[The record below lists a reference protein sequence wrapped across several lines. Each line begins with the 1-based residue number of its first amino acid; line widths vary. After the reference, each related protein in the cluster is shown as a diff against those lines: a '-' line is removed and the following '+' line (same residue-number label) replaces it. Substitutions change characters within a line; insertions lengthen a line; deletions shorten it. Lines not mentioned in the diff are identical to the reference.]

1 MVDMKSLLTM
11 QGMMFLMILIGAGL
25 RKIQIVTTE
34 GRRSMTNLV
43 VNLVLPSNILYAF
56 SNADASAFRSMLVV
70 VAMAFLIQLVWY
82 LLSKVLWRNMPK
94 SRRGVMRYAF
104 QFSNCGYLGNPVI
117 EGLYGAPGLVYASV
131 FLLPV
136 RLFMWS
142 VGLECF
148 QEGAGS
154 FRKTVRRALTHPCVL
169 ATILGVLWMFF
180 PIKLPDFLYNTI
192 SGFNQCLTPLTM
204 LVIGFIMAE
213 TDLRKMF
220 CRDLFVIT
228 GLRLLIQPMLV
239 LAVCRLLNLETLVA
253 EVVTVL
259 VSMPMA
265 NTTAL
270 LASQHDCDYT
280 FASNVVVFTTLVS
293 MITIPMYSLLVG
305 AVFG

>member
-43 VNLVLPSNILYAF
+43 VNLVLPCNILYAF

-70 VAMAFLIQLVWY
+70 VVMAFLIQLVWY
-82 LLSKVLWRNMPK
+82 LLSKVLWRDMQEN
-94 SRRGVMRYAF
+94 RRGVMRYAF

-117 EGLYGAPGLVYASV
+117 EGLYGAQGLVYASV

-148 QEGAGS
+148 QEEAGS
-154 FRKTVRRALTHPCVL
+154 FRKTIRRALTHPCVL

-220 CRDLFVIT
+220 CKDLFVIT
-228 GLRLLIQPMLV
+228 ALRLLIQPMLV

-259 VSMPMA
+259 VSMPVA

-293 MITIPMYSLLVG
+293 MITIPIYGLLVG
-305 AVFG
+305 VVFG

>member
-1 MVDMKSLLTM
+1 MKSLLTM
-11 QGMMFLMILIGAGL
+11 QGMMFLMILIGAGM

-43 VNLVLPSNILYAF
+43 VNLILPSNILYAF
-56 SNADASAFRSMLVV
+56 SKADASAFRSMLVV
-70 VAMAFLIQLVWY
+70 VAMAFLIQLAWY
-82 LLSKVLWRNMPK
+82 LLSRVLWRGMDE

-148 QEGAGS
+148 QKGAGS
-154 FRKTVRRALTHPCVL
+154 LRKTIERALTHPCVV
-169 ATILGVLWMFF
+169 ATILGVVWMFF
-180 PIKLPDFLYNTI
+180 PIGLPDFLYNTI
-192 SGFNQCLTPLTM
+192 SGFNQCLTPMTM

-213 TDLRKMF
+213 TDLKKMF
-220 CRDLFVIT
+220 CKDLFVIT
-228 GLRLLIQPMLV
+228 VLRLLLQPLAV
-239 LAVCRLLNLETLVA
+239 LAACRLLNLETLVA

-259 VSMPMA
+259 VSMPVA

-293 MITIPMYSLLVG
+293 MITIPLYSLLVG
-305 AVFG
+305 AVFA

>member
-43 VNLVLPSNILYAF
+43 VNLVLPCNILYAF

-70 VAMAFLIQLVWY
+70 VVMAFLIQLVWY
-82 LLSKVLWRNMPK
+82 LLSKVLWRDMQGN
-94 SRRGVMRYAF
+94 RRGVMRYAF

-117 EGLYGAPGLVYASV
+117 EGLYGAQGLVYASV

-148 QEGAGS
+148 QEEAGS
-154 FRKTVRRALTHPCVL
+154 FRKTIRRALTHPCLL

-220 CRDLFVIT
+220 CKDLFVIT
-228 GLRLLIQPMLV
+228 ALRLLIQPMLV

-259 VSMPMA
+259 VSMPVA

-293 MITIPMYSLLVG
+293 MITIPIYGLLVG
-305 AVFG
+305 VVFG

>member
-43 VNLVLPSNILYAF
+43 VNLVLPCNILYAF

-70 VAMAFLIQLVWY
+70 VVMAFLIQLVWY
-82 LLSKVLWRNMPK
+82 LLSKVLWRDMQEN
-94 SRRGVMRYAF
+94 RRGVMRYAF

-117 EGLYGAPGLVYASV
+117 EGLYGAQGLVYASV

-148 QEGAGS
+148 QEEAGS
-154 FRKTVRRALTHPCVL
+154 FRKTIRRALTHPCVL

-180 PIKLPDFLYNTI
+180 PIKLPNFLYNTI

-220 CRDLFVIT
+220 CKDLFVIT
-228 GLRLLIQPMLV
+228 ALRLLIQPMLV

-259 VSMPMA
+259 VSMPVA

-293 MITIPMYSLLVG
+293 MITIPIYGLMVG
-305 AVFG
+305 VVFG

>member
-70 VAMAFLIQLVWY
+70 VVMAFLIQLVWY
-82 LLSKVLWRNMPK
+82 LLSKVLWRDMQGN
-94 SRRGVMRYAF
+94 RRGVMRYAF

-117 EGLYGAPGLVYASV
+117 EGLYGAQGLVYASV

-148 QEGAGS
+148 QEEAGS
-154 FRKTVRRALTHPCVL
+154 FRKTIRRALTHPCVL

-220 CRDLFVIT
+220 CKDLFVIT
-228 GLRLLIQPMLV
+228 ALRLLIQPMLV

-259 VSMPMA
+259 VSMPVA

-293 MITIPMYSLLVG
+293 MITIPIYGLLVG
-305 AVFG
+305 VVFG

>member
-43 VNLVLPSNILYAF
+43 VNLVLPCNILYAF

-70 VAMAFLIQLVWY
+70 VVMAFLIQLVWY
-82 LLSKVLWRNMPK
+82 LLSKVLWRDMQGN
-94 SRRGVMRYAF
+94 RRGVMRYAF

-117 EGLYGAPGLVYASV
+117 EGLYGAQGLVYASV

-148 QEGAGS
+148 QEDAGS
-154 FRKTVRRALTHPCVL
+154 FRKTIRRALTHPCVL

-220 CRDLFVIT
+220 CKDLFVIT
-228 GLRLLIQPMLV
+228 ALRLLIQPMLV

-259 VSMPMA
+259 VSMPVA

-293 MITIPMYSLLVG
+293 MITIPIYGLLVG
-305 AVFG
+305 VVFG

>member
-43 VNLVLPSNILYAF
+43 VNLVLPCNILYAF

-70 VAMAFLIQLVWY
+70 VVMAFLIQLVWY
-82 LLSKVLWRNMPK
+82 LLSKVLWRDMQGN
-94 SRRGVMRYAF
+94 RRGVMRYAF

-117 EGLYGAPGLVYASV
+117 EGLYGAQGLVYASV

-148 QEGAGS
+148 QEEAGS
-154 FRKTVRRALTHPCVL
+154 FRKTIRRALTHPCVL
-169 ATILGVLWMFF
+169 ATILGVVWMFF

-220 CRDLFVIT
+220 CKDLFVIT
-228 GLRLLIQPMLV
+228 ALRLLIQPMLV

-259 VSMPMA
+259 VSMPVA

-293 MITIPMYSLLVG
+293 MITIPIYGLLVG
-305 AVFG
+305 VVFG